1 MDILIQ
7 PIWPVEYVVLVTG
20 LLILLSGVSAW
31 RSSAGLAPPQR
42 MVIVGL
48 RVLAVL
54 IVGLTVLNP
63 GRWVYP
69 RAEPTTALPI
79 LLDTSRSMAE
89 ADVDG
94 RSRYRA
100 ARAFAGELFQSVPD
114 SLDPALFLIGDKA
127 VAVEESALGDD
138 RQPNAGASDI
148 VGAVQSVLS
157 RHSAAPERLERL
169 LVISDGIQLPPGDP
183 DAAIRAALALD
194 VPVDT
199 LCLGG
204 ESLPPDLWLR
214 PERIGYLA
222 FAEQPAGIAVR
233 MHTQKLGRNRLEVSL
248 QDSEGDVLQTREVR
262 LAGRDSAALR
272 FEFPAPATPGYY
284 SYTLATDPLPGELQ
298 TLNNR
303 VTVGL
308 TVLDSAIRVLF
319 VEGLPHWDSKF
330 FVNLLRKHESVRITE
345 LYRLGSGRSYR
356 IDETGERREGGDH
369 SLFPSNVDE
378 LAEYDIVI
386 LGKRTEALLAGGGA
400 AILQQYVR
408 GRGGT
413 LLFARSKPWDEPLDP
428 LVELAPAE
436 WGAPRTGGAFWH
448 PTPAGVQAGLFGERL
463 PAPDSPV
470 WRSLPPVTRT
480 RDIRRIPAFTRVL
493 AEAVDGTRRVPLLLS
508 RRYGRGHVLAVN
520 AEGLWNWDFF
530 PASRETREMYRN
542 FWPLFIQWALT
553 HAKFPPGTDL
563 ALRLA
568 ENPVPA
574 ATPVDVAVT
583 ARNAQVVLSEPLTV
597 VLRRQ
602 GTTVRTVSLA
612 PSPMEPGR
620 WEGILPP
627 SAPGVYEVAVSAT
640 SLASAPA
647 TLEVLPPPSEETRR
661 SADAHF
667 LGRLSEATGGR
678 ILSPAEPLNWQ
689 DMTPETPANQREQ
702 PTWMAVWD
710 HPLWLALIL
719 VPLATEWF
727 LRRRNMLS

>member
-1 MDILIQ
+1 
-7 PIWPVEYVVLVTG
+7 
-20 LLILLSGVSAW
+20 
-31 RSSAGLAPPQR
+31 
-42 MVIVGL
+42 
-48 RVLAVL
+48 
-54 IVGLTVLNP
+54 
-63 GRWVYP
+63 
-69 RAEPTTALPI
+69 
-79 LLDTSRSMAE
+79 
-89 ADVDG
+89 
-94 RSRYRA
+94 
-100 ARAFAGELFQSVPD
+100 
-114 SLDPALFLIGDKA
+114 
-127 VAVEESALGDD
+127 
-138 RQPNAGASDI
+138 
-148 VGAVQSVLS
+148 
-157 RHSAAPERLERL
+157 
-169 LVISDGIQLPPGDP
+169 VISDGIQLPPTDP

-194 VPVDT
+194 APIDT

-222 FAEQPAGIAVR
+222 FAEQPAAMAVR
-233 MHTQKLGRNRLEVSL
+233 IHTQNLGGNRLQVSL
-248 QDSEGDVLQTREVR
+248 QDSEGGVLQTREVS

-284 SYTLATDPLPGELQ
+284 SYTMVTDPLPGELQ

-303 VTVGL
+303 VTVGM

-356 IDETGERREGGDH
+356 IDEEGERREGTEH
-369 SLFPSNVDE
+369 SLFPRNVDE

-386 LGKRTEALLAGGGA
+386 LGRRTEALLGGDGA
-400 AILQQYVR
+400 ALLQQYVR

-436 WGAPRTGGAFWH
+436 WGEAWTGRAFWQ

-493 AEAVDGTRRVPLLLS
+493 AETVEGTKRVPLLLS
-508 RRYGRGHVLAVN
+508 RRYGRGHVLAFN

-530 PASRETREMYRN
+530 PASREAREIYRD

-553 HAKFPPGTDL
+553 HAEFPPGADL

-574 ATPVDVAVT
+574 DTPVDVAVT
-583 ARNAQVVLSEPLTV
+583 ARNAQVVLSEPLKV
-597 VLRRQ
+597 VLRRE
-602 GTTVRTVSLA
+602 GATVRTVPLS
-612 PSPMEPGR
+612 PSPTEPGR

-627 SAPGVYEVAVSAT
+627 SAPEVYEVAVSAT

-678 ILSPAEPLNWQ
+678 ILSPAEPLNWRE
-689 DMTPETPANQREQ
+689 MTPETPANQREQ
-702 PTWMAVWD
+702 PTWMPVWD